1 MNEEEDERMKIGK
14 WIILGIECVLAIVG
28 LVFLA
33 LSIFRDVPGNRYL
46 PIGLGCISC
55 VSLINLV
62 LLNIRNRKNK
72 Q

>member
-1 MNEEEDERMKIGK
+1 MKIGK
-14 WIILGIECVLAIVG
+14 WIILGIECVLLIVG
-28 LVFLA
+28 LVFLV
-33 LSIFRDVPGNRYL
+33 LSIFRDVPENRYL
-46 PIGLGCISC
+46 PIGLGFISC